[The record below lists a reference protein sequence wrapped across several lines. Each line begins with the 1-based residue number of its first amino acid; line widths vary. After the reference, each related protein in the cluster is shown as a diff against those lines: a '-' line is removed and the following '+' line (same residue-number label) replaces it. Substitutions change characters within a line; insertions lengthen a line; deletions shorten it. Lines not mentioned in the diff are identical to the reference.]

1 MPAAPLRVPRL
12 RVLHS
17 DRAIV
22 TDWGEVGEVVLRP
35 GDELVLDPTH
45 QGDLLL
51 LLPRGFGSPML
62 GRRSRGRLIAEPG
75 GVPASPARWAIAGGV
90 SVIERD
96 LERAVH
102 QGSGWQVAVLVRPGP
117 DTTLAQIGAAQA
129 RFTGGCLDAGAL
141 DALCLDA
148 ALAPELFGMEVSIG
162 AGSTPEEAALLA
174 ERVAPGR
181 VALSIHHLRRP
192 AGGVGT
198 VIVGP
203 WVEAPGGFA
212 KEGTPARAAAVSAGV
227 ERPQL
232 SLFKD
237 KRAHGA

>member
-1 MPAAPLRVPRL
+1 MHAAPLRVPRL
-12 RVLHS
+12 RVLQS
-17 DRAIV
+17 DRAVV
-22 TDWGEVGEVVLRP
+22 TDWGEVGDVVLRP

-51 LLPRGFGSPML
+51 LLPRGWGSPML

-102 QGSGWQVAVLVRPGP
+102 QGCGWHVSVLLRPHP
-117 DTTLAQIGAAQA
+117 ETSLAEIAAAQA
-129 RFTGGCLDAGAL
+129 RFTGGCLDADDL

-148 ALAPELFGMEVSIG
+148 ALAPDLFGMAVSIG

-174 ERVAPGR
+174 EQVAPGR
-181 VALSIHHLRRP
+181 IALSVHHLRRP
-192 AGGVGT
+192 AGRSGT

-203 WVEAPGGFA
+203 WLQAPA
-212 KEGTPARAAAVSAGV
+212 AREHRGVATRTAAVSASA